1 MLAYVD
7 TSMLVKR
14 YLPELGSDEFE
25 ARLLAEQPDLLVSE
39 LVQPELT
46 SALRRRVRQGHIDAD
61 YLDDALESF
70 QQDLRRSAIRLGRL
84 DGACLQRASAL
95 LRKLQAPLATLD
107 ALHLATALEH
117 ACDMLFTS
125 DLQFARAASEAGL
138 SCWPSAESA

>member
-61 YLDDALESF
+61 YLESF
-70 QQDLRRSAIRLGRL
+70 QQDLRRSAIRLSRL
-84 DGACLQRASAL
+84 DSACLQRASAL
-95 LRKLQAPLATLD
+95 LRKLHAPLATLD

-125 DLQFARAASEAGL
+125 DLQLARAASEAGL
-138 SCWPSAESA
+138 SCWPSAEGA